1 MKGHLFLRHSARV
14 KRIENPTEIPEA
26 QCLIL
31 SHNTATDLQKKR
43 LPDREYRIKVK
54 TL

>member
-1 MKGHLFLRHSARV
+1 MKEYLFLRYSARV
-14 KRIENPTEIPEA
+14 KHIENPSENPEA

-31 SHNTATDLQKKR
+31 MHNAATDLQKKR